1 MPYQKGYYGPRET
14 RRINENEWN
23 GGGGVEIDG
32 WFVNLHDCMNPLM
45 TFKIFIPNAHA
56 VYL

>member
-1 MPYQKGYYGPRET
+1 M
-14 RRINENEWN
+14 NENEWI

-32 WFVNLHDCMNPLM
+32 WFVDLHDCMNPLM